1 MAGPVSPAR
10 RAAAAR
16 ELRRGGSNVEAAR
29 AARVK
34 PRTICRWKT
43 EPDFQNLL
51 HSRGVMVAGPL
62 KIVADD
68 SQALNEVATDETILW
83 LDPHAD
89 VIGSLVVADAT
100 HMRVVFVPADD
111 VQSVRDDLSAQRFPS
126 IQDAHSVPLV
136 ASALADLQ
144 DPAERTILT
153 TICTAPEA
161 EAFRAFLSLWRYRSQ
176 ELKEVRVL
184 GEDLWPAQEQLID
197 SILSEPHLMIL
208 KARKLGLSTVCI
220 AYAGYCL
227 RFRDRNARVHL
238 FSRAEK
244 AALELF
250 AAVRFGLD
258 NLPTWMRLPKE
269 RETLKEMTYNAGPDD
284 ERVLVAYP
292 TGDAVA
298 VEAQASHSMCDEAA
312 DIPRWDTVFSS
323 LEPTMTSPGATSH
336 IVFTGGGPANPT
348 TAHYKRAESGDTTHA
363 ALFIDALQRPDRD
376 AEWLERKRK
385 TMLQSQWQSEYPM
398 SAQEALAGS
407 GEFTFDSRSVER
419 SDYLSRPPRGMSF
432 YCPRHPITWRT
443 DPRSGERCPRC
454 PMHHGPQP
462 IPTPHVIA
470 WDIGGPGANADASAG
485 TVLDCAGEVL
495 EVVEQRRFVGL
506 SFPML
511 QREIEQLAAD
521 FPNAPVAIEMSG
533 IGAAVRGNLN
543 IPDYLIV
550 EFWTTARSKARIVGA
565 VARELQSETLK
576 FSHEHFP
583 QLATE
588 LRGYQDDDTYCVTD
602 CVMSLAIAI
611 DCAAEAHKNGPGRVL
626 TVIEC

>member
-1 MAGPVSPAR
+1 
-10 RAAAAR
+10 
-16 ELRRGGSNVEAAR
+16 
-29 AARVK
+29 
-34 PRTICRWKT
+34 
-43 EPDFQNLL
+43 
-51 HSRGVMVAGPL
+51 MVAGPL
-62 KIVADD
+62 HIVADD
-68 SQALNEVATDETILW
+68 SQALDDVETDEAILW
-83 LDPHAD
+83 LDPDAD
-89 VIGSLVVADAT
+89 VLGSLVVADAT
-100 HMRVVFVPADD
+100 HLRVVFVPADD
-111 VQSVRDDLSAQRFPS
+111 AQSVRNDLSEQRFPS

-144 DPAERTILT
+144 DPAEREILT

-161 EAFRAFLSLWRYRSQ
+161 EAFRAFLFLWRYRSQ

-197 SILSEPHLMIL
+197 AIIGNPHLMIL

-220 AYAGYCL
+220 AYAGFCL
-227 RFRDRNARVHL
+227 RFRDRNARIHL

-250 AAVRFGLD
+250 AAVKFGLD

-298 VEAQASHSMCDEAA
+298 VEAQASHSMVDEAA

-376 AEWLERKRK
+376 VEWLERKRK
-385 TMLQSQWQSEYPM
+385 TMLASQWQSEYPLTPE
-398 SAQEALAGS
+398 EALSGS
-407 GEFTFDSRSVER
+407 GEFTFDSGSIDRA
-419 SDYLSRPPRGMSF
+419 DYGAPAPRGESWH
-432 YCPRHPITWRT
+432 CPRHPLTWRT
-443 DPRSGERCPRC
+443 ERQHGERCPRC
-454 PMHHGPQP
+454 RMHHGPMP

-470 WDIGGPGANADASAG
+470 WDIGGPGANADASVG
-485 TVLDCAGEVL
+485 TVLDVASETLC
-495 EVVEQRRFVGL
+495 VVEQRRFVGL
-506 SFPML
+506 SYPAL
-511 QREIEQLAAD
+511 QGEIEQLARE

-533 IGAAVRGNLN
+533 IGAAVRGNLDV
-543 IPDYLIV
+543 PDYRII
-550 EFWTTARSKARIVGA
+550 EFWTTQKSKARIIGG
-565 VARELQSETLK
+565 VARELQSQTLK
-576 FSHEHFP
+576 FSHKHFP
-583 QLATE
+583 QLRTE
-588 LRGYQDDDTYCVTD
+588 LAGYQDDDTYCVTD

-611 DCAAEAHKNGPGRVL
+611 DQAGEAHRLRPGRVMS
-626 TVIEC
+626 VIQC